1 MVCEASASGSRRWF
15 NSCGY
20 GRGPTTDPARRRGR
34 LNHSYRR
41 FCRSGGCMG
50 SGHRRA
56 RHRGDRWAAHLSDV
70 ESHSFARFAVRR
82 ASTSYPLQLGQ
93 NLLRVPVQHR
103 PTGSVHWPFMTR
115 RGSETRGVKR
125 EVDDVEL
132 PGRFRPLLWIGS
144 MRAGAG
150 NCPRSLI
157 FSMTQRLSIAAR
169 VDASGAGPSWRRYC
183 QVGLAIRSAVPGGS
197 KTCHEGT
204 RDGFIRPFRFRCG
217 SIRDDEQALA
227 RLHLFA
233 SKRLSTETETQL
245 F

>member
-1 MVCEASASGSRRWF
+1 MLSFARQHRYCLRAAAECRNAIAFATSSPACNSETPARISRRSMVCEASASGSRRWF

-56 RHRGDRWAAHLSDV
+56 RHRGDRWAAHLRLSDV

-150 NCPRSLI
+150 SCPRSLI
-157 FSMTQRLSIAAR
+157 IFNDAAT
-169 VDASGAGPSWRRYC
+169 VDCCEGGRFRGRSELEALLPSWPGDSLC
-183 QVGLAIRSAVPGGS
+183 RSW
-197 KTCHEGT
+197 
-204 RDGFIRPFRFRCG
+204 R
-217 SIRDDEQALA
+217 
-227 RLHLFA
+227 
-233 SKRLSTETETQL
+233 
-245 F
+245 